1 MFTPFASQDEAD
13 RAFIISSSIAIWGKP
28 VPSGQMET
36 WLAYKA
42 FHGSHGVLRN
52 LWATKP

>member
-1 MFTPFASQDEAD
+1 MFTPYASQDEAD
-13 RAFIISSSIAIWGKP
+13 RSFIIASSIAIHGTP
-28 VPSGQMET
+28 IPASQMET

-42 FHGSHGVLRN
+42 FHGSNGVLRN

>member
-1 MFTPFASQDEAD
+1 MFTPYATQDEAD
-13 RAFIISSSIAIWGKP
+13 RAFIIASSIAIHGTP
-28 VPSGQMET
+28 IPEASMAQ

-52 LWATKP
+52 LWATK